1 MGSSIFTY
9 VRQLEMLGF
18 FSGYPLVYYFLRF
31 LVRNRPL
38 KISGKPDLVSIL
50 PYAYALTGTLY
61 TGLLI
66 KNLYPDY
73 SSENIRHQIQQPYLV
88 IWAIL
93 SLLFWIPAI
102 SRKQILSMFH
112 SLVFFLLILKDL
124 FVQLTGFNPDP
135 NVLKNDMNVYTV
147 SIVLNL
153 LTIIILVL
161 LSLLFPVRKKIQ
173 S

>member
-1 MGSSIFTY
+1 MGSIFTY
-9 VRQLEMLGF
+9 ARQLEMLVF
-18 FSGYPLVYYFLRF
+18 FSGYPLVYY
-31 LVRNRPL
+31 LVRYIVRNTSL
-38 KISGKPDLVSIL
+38 KKTGKPELVSIL
-50 PYAYALTGTLY
+50 PYAYALTGALY
-61 TGLLI
+61 IALLI

-73 SSENIRHQIQQPYLV
+73 SLENIRNQTQQSYLV

-93 SLLFWIPAI
+93 SILFWIPAI
-102 SRKQILSMFH
+102 SRKQILSMLH

-135 NVLKNDMNVYTV
+135 NILKNDMKVYTV

-153 LTIIILVL
+153 SAFIILVL
-161 LSLLFPVRKKIQ
+161 FSLLFPIRKKIE